1 LATLY
6 GKITDLRDTQNR
18 DIHLQW
24 ATAAAMVWV
33 MRIIL
38 SCMRRLAQNA
48 AVGVLGSAILGV
60 APAATDRI
68 TTTRIPG

>member
-48 AVGVLGSAILGV
+48 GVLGSAILGV